1 MTAEFGP
8 RPEVSPPKS
17 EVLYALADIEGSLV
31 GSSIVSAVLGL
42 PTVKRVI
49 IFGEPGANK
58 STVLGQLIREVT
70 VLSGGKIAPTTVM
83 FDEVIKSCVEEFGH
97 HSGWD
102 GQVWD
107 EVSRRLQEKIETPS
121 QDIYPS
127 RREVKF
133 IEVVAVHK
141 KGAIRDRGA
150 KVLKYFSNLALKEP
164 VNAPETIFIAI
175 VADPR
180 SQEQTGKLR
189 EATFKT
195 SDKDVVKM
203 WEGRFGIIAE
213 GLQGMLPENAGKV
226 LKFLVSRMAKAVDIL
241 RTRTEMYEAA
251 VDYLIGM
258 EPEKRQR
265 LLNSIRTPNS
275 SRGMSHRQRREYL
288 AKAIHMNYYVRDEL
302 QLRSGI
308 SFVVFSAYRKQLIHW
323 PADIF
328 INSF

>member
-1 MTAEFGP
+1 
-8 RPEVSPPKS
+8 
-17 EVLYALADIEGSLV
+17 
-31 GSSIVSAVLGL
+31 
-42 PTVKRVI
+42 
-49 IFGEPGANK
+49 
-58 STVLGQLIREVT
+58 
-70 VLSGGKIAPTTVM
+70 
-83 FDEVIKSCVEEFGH
+83 
-97 HSGWD
+97 
-102 GQVWD
+102 
-107 EVSRRLQEKIETPS
+107 
-121 QDIYPS
+121 
-127 RREVKF
+127 
-133 IEVVAVHK
+133 
-141 KGAIRDRGA
+141 
-150 KVLKYFSNLALKEP
+150 
-164 VNAPETIFIAI
+164 
-175 VADPR
+175 
-180 SQEQTGKLR
+180 
-189 EATFKT
+189 
-195 SDKDVVKM
+195 M